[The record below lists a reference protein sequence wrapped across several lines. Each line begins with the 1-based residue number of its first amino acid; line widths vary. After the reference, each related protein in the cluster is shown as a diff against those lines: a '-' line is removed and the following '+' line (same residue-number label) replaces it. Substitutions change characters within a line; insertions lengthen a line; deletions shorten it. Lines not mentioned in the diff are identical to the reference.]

1 MNPMIERQV
10 DHRSIRF
17 FLDKPV
23 PEEMNQA
30 IYHVINRTS
39 TSVGIQSYSVIRLTD
54 PMKKAKLAEIAK
66 QAYIKD
72 MPEILIFLVDGYRNY
87 QIAKGLGYD
96 EDQAK
101 NGDRFIQG
109 MTDAILCAQNAMNAI
124 ESLDLGAVFMGS
136 ILNDPQA
143 LVDLLE
149 LPPLTMPILGLGYGY
164 PNDQPELKPRM
175 SMDVKLGMNAYPHQE
190 DYLTALKDYDQ
201 EMTHYYDTRFKNKR
215 SDTFTNQVK
224 AQLSKDKLKRDDY
237 FEVAKRQGF
246 IFKLLDNY

>member
-1 MNPMIERQV
+1 MNPMIERQM

-23 PEEMNQA
+23 PDTLNQT
-30 IYHVINRTS
+30 IYEVINRTS
-39 TSVGIQSYSVIRLTD
+39 TSVGIQAYSVIRLTD
-54 PMKKAKLAEIAK
+54 PAKKDKLADLAN

-72 MPEILIFLVDGYRNY
+72 MPEILIFLVDCYRND
-87 QIAKGLGYD
+87 QIAAVLGYQN
-96 EDQAK
+96 EQTK
-101 NGDRFIQG
+101 NMDRFIQG
-109 MTDAILCAQNAMNAI
+109 LTDAVLCAQNAMNAI
-124 ESLDLGAVFMGS
+124 EAMDLGAVFMGS

-175 SMDVKLGMNAYPHQE
+175 DMRFKLGENTYPHHE

-201 EMTHYYDTRFKNKR
+201 EMTHYYDTRHKNKR

-237 FEVAKRQGF
+237 LKVMKAQGF
-246 IFKLLDNY
+246 IIEG